1 MQIKE
6 AIAYLE
12 NNKEH
17 RIASIYIRIKK
28 MAINA
33 LKKQEEYE
41 NLEKQGLLLKLPCKV
56 GDVVWCLEEDGY
68 AGYVFLAISEEYYI
82 VSPHYTHCDCINEQL
97 SEMED
102 DTEHWG
108 YASLNVIH
116 KDKIFLTKE
125 EAEQALKKLQ
135 EGE

>member
-56 GDVVWCLEEDGY
+56 GATIYRINQYAKEPIISMKVLQVHFGESYVGNSFLRIYAINDEDFGEFCY
-68 AGYVFLAISEEYYI
+68 FKNDIGKTV
-82 VSPHYTHCDCINEQL
+82 
-97 SEMED
+97 
-102 DTEHWG
+102 
-108 YASLNVIH
+108 
-116 KDKIFLTKE
+116 FLTKE

>member
-56 GDVVWCLEEDGY
+56 GDTIYRINQYAKEPIISMKVSQVRFGELYVGNSFLRIDAINDEDFGGFCY
-68 AGYVFLAISEEYYI
+68 FK
-82 VSPHYTHCDCINEQL
+82 
-97 SEMED
+97 D
-102 DTEHWG
+102 DIGKT
-108 YASLNVIH
+108 V
-116 KDKIFLTKE
+116 FLTKE
-125 EAEQALKKLQ
+125 EAEAELQKLRGGNN
-135 EGE
+135 E